1 MTGMYEQRLMSIGY
15 PFTDAFNICRSFRR
29 DRLDLDKFVKSE
41 EQKAK
46 EAFQCMV

>member
-1 MTGMYEQRLMSIGY
+1 MYEQRLMSIGY

-29 DRLDLDKFVKSE
+29 DGLDLAKFVEEE

-46 EAFQCMV
+46 EEQLCTA